1 MSSDHEY
8 DSSLKVTIR
17 VGKFLV
23 FCLFAVI
30 FGLIV
35 ESVVRYIVPQRDSR
49 KYVLIFYSLSMLLT
63 LACLTESVYYVIKPE
78 AFLYSCDLH

>member
-1 MSSDHEY
+1 MSSDHDY
-8 DSSLKVTIR
+8 DKGLKVTIR

-49 KYVLIFYSLSMLLT
+49 KYVVIFYSLSMLLT
-63 LACLTESVYYVIKPE
+63 LACLTESVYYVIKPGV
-78 AFLYSCDLH
+78 FLYSCEFH